1 MGDQPEIA
9 TRTEALEMLT
19 AKAREGELRAM
30 IALEEALRVEPA
42 LTTSSNGS
50 STARSSFTSVDRVG
64 VARNRR
70 RPLVKNRIASARG
83 YR

>member
-42 LTTSSNGS
+42 LDDELE
-50 STARSSFTSVDRVG
+50 RIL
-64 VARNRR
+64 NREE
-70 RPLVKNRIASARG
+70 
-83 YR
+83 